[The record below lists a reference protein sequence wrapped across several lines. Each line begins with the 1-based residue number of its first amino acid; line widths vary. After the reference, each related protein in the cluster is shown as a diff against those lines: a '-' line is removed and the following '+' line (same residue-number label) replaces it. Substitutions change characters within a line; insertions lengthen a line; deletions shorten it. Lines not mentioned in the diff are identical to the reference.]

1 MKKRFYAL
9 CMIAAIVSFLGFVV
23 ENIWLAFTQ
32 GCINNRSMIFPFLV
46 GYGIAIVLI
55 YLILGTPNH
64 PRLLGKKLA
73 LNSEL
78 KRILFY
84 LGAVMICISLGEILL
99 GTLVEKVCGFEWWNY
114 TWIPLHITKYTS
126 IPTSF
131 AFGLIITTFMKFCF
145 EPLMTYFEGWNET
158 VLKVTAITLLVI
170 MLGDFV
176 YAAYTMVKEK
186 GTVIRWQI
194 IVNEVLYRRQHP

>member
-84 LGAVMICISLGEILL
+84 LGAVMICVSLGEILL

-170 MLGDFV
+170 MLGDFA
-176 YAAYTMVKEK
+176 YAAYTMFKKK

-194 IVNEVLYRRQHP
+194 IVNEMLYRRLHP

>member
-46 GYGIAIVLI
+46 GHGIAIVLI

-84 LGAVMICISLGEILL
+84 LGAVMICVSLGEILL

-114 TWIPLHITKYTS
+114 TRIPLHITKYTS
-126 IPTSF
+126 IPTSL
-131 AFGLIITTFMKFCF
+131 AFGLIITTFMKFFF

-158 VLKVTAITLLVI
+158 ALKVAAITLLVI

-176 YAAYTMVKEK
+176 YAAYTMFKKK

-194 IVNEVLYRRQHP
+194 IVNEMLYRRLHP

>member
-32 GCINNRSMIFPFLV
+32 GCINNRSMIFPFLF
-46 GYGIAIVLI
+46 GYGIAIALI

-84 LGAVMICISLGEILL
+84 LGAVMICVSLGEILL

-114 TWIPLHITKYTS
+114 TRIPLHITKYTS
-126 IPTSF
+126 IPTSL
-131 AFGLIITTFMKFCF
+131 AFGLIITTFMKFFF

-176 YAAYTMVKEK
+176 YAAYTMFKKK

-194 IVNEVLYRRQHP
+194 IVNEMLYRRLHP

>member
-32 GCINNRSMIFPFLV
+32 GCINNRSMIFPFLF

-84 LGAVMICISLGEILL
+84 LGAVMVCVSLGEILL

-114 TWIPLHITKYTS
+114 TRIPLHITKYTS
-126 IPTSF
+126 IPTSL
-131 AFGLIITTFMKFCF
+131 AFGLIITTFMKFFF

-170 MLGDFV
+170 MLGDFA
-176 YAAYTMVKEK
+176 YAAYTMFKKK

-194 IVNEVLYRRQHP
+194 IVNEMLYRRLHP

>member
-64 PRLLGKKLA
+64 PRLLEKKLA

-84 LGAVMICISLGEILL
+84 LGAVMICVSLGEILL

-170 MLGDFV
+170 MLGDFA
-176 YAAYTMVKEK
+176 YAAYTMFKKK

-194 IVNEVLYRRQHP
+194 IVNEMLYRRLHP